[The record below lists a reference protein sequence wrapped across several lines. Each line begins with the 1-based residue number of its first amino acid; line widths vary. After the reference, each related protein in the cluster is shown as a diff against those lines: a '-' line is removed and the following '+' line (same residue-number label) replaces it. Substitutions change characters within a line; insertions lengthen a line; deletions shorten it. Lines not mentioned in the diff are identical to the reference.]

1 MVPPDLAQL
10 LGPDTGGPVGPDALV
25 GGPPGSGLEDT
36 GGPAGPDALVGGPDT
51 GGPPGPDNLVGGPGA
66 APSGPPAPAGGQPGV
81 AEDPD
86 FTRLIKT
93 AIDALRQAAS
103 TGEDDQ
109 DKALAAEC
117 MSKLQ
122 GLLGTHQKQQESALG
137 MTDVHRGVR
146 RTMRGAA
153 GGGPA
158 L

>member
-1 MVPPDLAQL
+1 
-10 LGPDTGGPVGPDALV
+10 
-25 GGPPGSGLEDT
+25 
-36 GGPAGPDALVGGPDT
+36 
-51 GGPPGPDNLVGGPGA
+51 
-66 APSGPPAPAGGQPGV
+66 
-81 AEDPD
+81 
-86 FTRLIKT
+86 LIKT

-153 GGGPA
+153 GGGGGY
-158 L
+158 

>member
-10 LGPDTGGPVGPDALV
+10 MGG
-25 GGPPGSGLEDT
+25 
-36 GGPAGPDALVGGPDT
+36 
-51 GGPPGPDNLVGGPGA
+51 GGPPGPGGPPG
-66 APSGPPAPAGGQPGV
+66 GGGQPGI

-86 FTRLIKT
+86 FTRLIKQ
-93 AIDALRQAAS
+93 AVDALRQAAD

-122 GLLGTHQKQQESALG
+122 GLLGSHQKQQEAALG

-146 RTMRGAA
+146 RAVRGAGAA
-153 GGGPA
+153 GAPA
-158 L
+158 PY

>member
-1 MVPPDLAQL
+1 MLRFRADPLAAL
-10 LGPDTGGPVGPDALV
+10 LGGG
-25 GGPPGSGLEDT
+25 GGPPGAPPIPAP
-36 GGPAGPDALVGGPDT
+36 GG
-51 GGPPGPDNLVGGPGA
+51 NA
-66 APSGPPAPAGGQPGV
+66 APGRGAPGV

-93 AIDALRQAAS
+93 AVDALRQAAD

-122 GLLGTHQKQQESALG
+122 NLLGTHQKQQEAALG

-146 RTMRGAA
+146 RAVRGAA
-153 GGGPA
+153 AGAGPGGY
-158 L
+158 